1 MNNGKLVFHSAE
13 EAIAAIGRDLG
24 QTDWLLIDQNR
35 VNLFAD
41 ATGDHQWIH
50 VDVARANAEIGG
62 TIAHGFLTLSLVN
75 YFLPM
80 LFRAEGMKSGI
91 NYGCGKVRFPAPV
104 KTGKRVHASAVLQSA
119 EPAGPGAVQTVVLM
133 TISVEGQ
140 DKPACVA
147 ESIGRYFF

>member
-1 MNNGKLVFHSAE
+1 MSSGPLVFRSPDD
-13 EAIAAIGRDLG
+13 AIAAVGRDLG
-24 QTDWLLIDQNR
+24 QTDWLLIDQQR

-50 VDVARANAEIGG
+50 VDVERANREMGG

-75 YFLPM
+75 HFLPM

-104 KTGKRVHASAVLQSA
+104 KAGKRVRASAVLQSA

-140 DKPACVA
+140 DKPACVV
-147 ESIGRYFF
+147 ETIGRYFF